1 MDYQTVE
8 GEKRSIKLEGLG
20 ARCVQH
26 EIDHLNG
33 VIFLQ
38 RASQLKLERHSTKQ
52 DPKKSKKRLEYE
64 QRRAIAEAFYE
75 PQMLKNLLTQN
86 ECRQIIHFHKT
97 HRNLNSLGDGGD
109 YRGIRLLHIQT
120 PWVRQL
126 IGRVA
131 LTLIAE
137 VYKTQGKIVYPEMIA
152 INEWVIGGYQK
163 PHLDTYSSQSLQMQI
178 DPNEKQR
185 EWTCILYLN
194 DNFQGG
200 QTYVLA
206 EKSMNQSKAQDYCF
220 KAFI

>member
-1 MDYQTVE
+1 
-8 GEKRSIKLEGLG
+8 
-20 ARCVQH
+20 
-26 EIDHLNG
+26 
-33 VIFLQ
+33 
-38 RASQLKLERHSTKQ
+38 
-52 DPKKSKKRLEYE
+52 
-64 QRRAIAEAFYE
+64 
-75 PQMLKNLLTQN
+75 MLKNLLTQN

-97 HRNLNSLGDGGD
+97 HRNLNSLGDGAD

-152 INEWVIGGYQK
+152 INEWVIGGFQE
-163 PHLDTYSSQSLQMQI
+163 PHLDTYSSQSIQMQI

-200 QTYVLA
+200 QTYVLKA
-206 EKSMNQSKAQDYCF
+206 EKSMNQSKAQDYCS